1 MNKLLTYLMTPAF
14 VILVFCITPASSQLV
29 LTIDPVKE
37 TWELS
42 GSDSGNVEWGDDLA
56 QVFWTVSDLGTDGG
70 VFASQQTPAL
80 DVTGWAP
87 PNNMP

>member
-14 VILVFCITPASSQLV
+14 VILVFCITPASAQLV

-56 QVFWTVSDLGTDGG
+56 QVFLDG
-70 VFASQQTPAL
+70 F
-80 DVTGWAP
+80 
-87 PNNMP
+87 